1 MKGIEMK
8 HQKNKTKRNISILSA
23 IALASTG
30 LLLSVAPTSQA
41 STFVS
46 LGTADNFAVLAG
58 SGITN
63 TGPTAVVGDIGTFP
77 TITYTGKTSVT
88 QTGTDH
94 AGDAIT
100 QAAKTDLVT
109 AYNGVVAQSLTSST
123 GAIAASTLVPGVYN
137 SGTSLGLSGNIILDA
152 GGNANAVF
160 VFQAGSTVVTAS
172 GTNITLI
179 NGGQPCNVF
188 YSAGSSAT
196 LGTGTHLVGNIIAM
210 QSITDNGGSVV
221 NGRLLA
227 RNGAVTLNNTS
238 VSKATCAAVVA
249 TPTPTASPTPTVT
262 PCVVTISNLAYTQT
276 GIGATTGKLSWSQTG
291 QSTVKFTGLPT
302 LYPAPYIYGNQTASW
317 TGDLVNLVPGTTYP
331 ISVTLYGTAGCEATA
346 STSAFNTVAAKPKPK
361 PIKKHQVKKVPKGGV
376 KTGDG
381 SLASRVNR

>member
-41 STFVS
+41 ATFVS
-46 LGTADNFAVLAG
+46 LGTADNFAVLGG

-77 TITYTGKTSVT
+77 TITYTGKASVT

-109 AYNGVVAQSLTSST
+109 AYNGVVAQALTLST

-152 GGNANAVF
+152 GGNTNAVF
-160 VFQAGSTVVTAS
+160 VFQAGSTIVTAS

-179 NGGQPCNVF
+179 NGGQACNVF
-188 YSAGSSAT
+188 YAAGSSAT
-196 LGTGTHLVGNIIAM
+196 LGTGTHLVGNVIAM

-238 VSKATCAAVVA
+238 VSKSTCVVA
-249 TPTPTASPTPTVT
+249 VPTPTPTPVVTPTPTPTPTPVVTPTPTPTPTPVVSASPTPA
-262 PCVVTISNLAYTQT
+262 PVVTH
-276 GIGATTGKLSWSQTG
+276 
-291 QSTVKFTGLPT
+291 
-302 LYPAPYIYGNQTASW
+302 
-317 TGDLVNLVPGTTYP
+317 
-331 ISVTLYGTAGCEATA
+331 
-346 STSAFNTVAAKPKPK
+346 KPK
-361 PIKKHQVKKVPKGGV
+361 PIKKHQVKKVPKGGI

-381 SLASRVNR
+381 SLASRVNQ

>member
-41 STFVS
+41 ATFVS

-63 TGPTAVVGDIGTFP
+63 TGPTAVAGDIGTFP
-77 TITYTGKTSVT
+77 TITYTGATSVT

-94 AGDAIT
+94 AGDAVT
-100 QAAKTDLVT
+100 QTAKTDLVT
-109 AYNGVVAQSLTSST
+109 AYNGVVAQALTSST

-152 GGNANAVF
+152 GGNTNAVF
-160 VFQAGSTVVTAS
+160 IFQAGSTIVTAS

-179 NGGQPCNVF
+179 NGGQACNVF
-188 YSAGSSAT
+188 YAAGSSAT
-196 LGTGTHLVGNIIAM
+196 LGTGTHLVGNVIAM

-238 VSKATCAAVVA
+238 VSKSTCVVA
-249 TPTPTASPTPTVT
+249 VPTPTPTPVVTPTPTPTPVVTPTPTPTPTPVVTPTPTPTPVVSASPTPAPVVT
-262 PCVVTISNLAYTQT
+262 PT
-276 GIGATTGKLSWSQTG
+276 
-291 QSTVKFTGLPT
+291 P
-302 LYPAPYIYGNQTASW
+302 
-317 TGDLVNLVPGTTYP
+317 
-331 ISVTLYGTAGCEATA
+331 
-346 STSAFNTVAAKPKPK
+346 KPKPK
-361 PIKKHQVKKVPKGGV
+361 PIKKHQVKKVPKGGI

-381 SLASRVNR
+381 SLASRVNQ

>member
-41 STFVS
+41 ATFVS
-46 LGTADNFAVLAG
+46 LGTADNFAVLGG

-77 TITYTGKTSVT
+77 TITYTGKASVT

-109 AYNGVVAQSLTSST
+109 AYNGVVAQALTLST

-152 GGNANAVF
+152 GGNTNAVF
-160 VFQAGSTVVTAS
+160 VFQAGSTIVTAS

-179 NGGQPCNVF
+179 NGGQACNVF
-188 YSAGSSAT
+188 YAAGSSAT
-196 LGTGTHLVGNIIAM
+196 LGTGTHLVGNVIAM

-238 VSKATCAAVVA
+238 VSKSTCVVA
-249 TPTPTASPTPTVT
+249 VPTPTPTPVVTPTPTPTPTPVVTPTPTPTPTPVVSASPTPA
-262 PCVVTISNLAYTQT
+262 PVVTH
-276 GIGATTGKLSWSQTG
+276 
-291 QSTVKFTGLPT
+291 
-302 LYPAPYIYGNQTASW
+302 
-317 TGDLVNLVPGTTYP
+317 
-331 ISVTLYGTAGCEATA
+331 
-346 STSAFNTVAAKPKPK
+346 KPK
-361 PIKKHQVKKVPKGGV
+361 PIKKHQVKKVPKGGI

-381 SLASRVNR
+381 SLASRVNH